1 MNENEKAVLE
11 AVLKGAGLAIN
22 AVNEEHEK
30 RLTCPITSEL
40 FKDPVICAGDGQ
52 TYEREAI
59 EKWFSNNSKSPLTRV
74 NLTEEMK
81 VLVPNFSVREACNA
95 LRKGPQPEGLNN
107 EIPMMRNALTADQ
120 IETLREDLAD
130 ELADNIREDLADE
143 LADNIRDDVY
153 SGIFEEVHKDLEK
166 FWKAFK
172 DHFNDPADQVILYP
186 RIRRFRMR
194 LERDLRW
201 IVDNFD
207 PKRRCRN
214 CRNRFLFPDNDG
226 PEGIHQTFRVTG
238 EFYIYIWNIWVCCEG
253 CRDAFHAQL
262 PPNHPIITGE
272 ANGDETEMEPEYD
285 ETERITDPPALERLN
300 LGM

>member
-1 MNENEKAVLE
+1 MGKGPITDNNMNENEKAVLE
-11 AVLKGAGLAIN
+11 AVLKGAGIAIN

-30 RLTCPITSEL
+30 RLTCPMTMEL
-40 FKDPVICAGDGQ
+40 YKDPVICAGDGH

-59 EKWFSNNSKSPLTRV
+59 EKWFSDNSKSPLTRV

-107 EIPMMRNALTADQ
+107 EIPISRNALTDNQ
-120 IETLREDLAD
+120 ERELRERIER
-130 ELADNIREDLADE
+130 ELRGNISMDIRED
-143 LADNIRDDVY
+143 IYGSV
-153 SGIFEEVHKDLEK
+153 FEDLEK
-166 FWKAFK
+166 FWEDFK
-172 DHFNDPADQVILYP
+172 DHFNDPADTSILIP
-186 RIRRFRMR
+186 RLRRFRDTM
-194 LERDLRW
+194 DDQIKW
-201 IVDNFD
+201 IMFDFD

-214 CRNRFLFPDNDG
+214 CRIRFDLTDNDG
-226 PEGIHQTFRVTG
+226 PEGIQQTFTITREG
-238 EFYIYIWNIWVCCEG
+238 HIYIWNIWVCCEG

-272 ANGDETEMEPEYD
+272 IDRSTWFVPEYRPD
-285 ETERITDPPALERLN
+285 AREPITDPPALERLN